1 MIHVVKLG
9 GSLSH
14 DERLATWLEMLARH
28 GSGRVVIVPGGG
40 PYADVV
46 RAQQQRWRFS
56 DEHAH
61 RMAVLAMDQFALQ
74 LQAMYPALVLAS
86 TFAKISAV
94 LANNQVAI
102 WLPSQMVLSDKTI
115 ATSWDSTSDS
125 LAAWLARSL
134 HADRLTLVKSC
145 DIAAGATISGLT
157 QLGIVDRGFMQMTAN
172 AAYLIQIIS
181 ASDHGLFEATLMQ
194 SWD

>member
-14 DERLATWLEMLARH
+14 DERLATWLEMLAQR
-28 GSGRVVIVPGGG
+28 GPGRVVIVPGGG

-61 RMAVLAMDQFALQ
+61 RMALLAMDQFALQ
-74 LQAMYPALVLAS
+74 LQAMNPALVLAP
-86 TFAKISAV
+86 TLAKISAV

-134 HADRLTLVKSC
+134 HPDRLTLVKSC